1 MFMPLRHSPARPF
14 LIPCPAP
21 LVAAAFAVAACLLS
35 VSAAHAQSESGW
47 VDLLEGDQLTENWT
61 TTGNWSIDEGVAQLK
76 PRPGESGWTRWDA
89 YLWSKEQYGD
99 FEIKF
104 DYMLEERGNSGFYFR
119 VADKDDPVAQGIEV
133 QIYDSYS
140 KSGDAKLTD
149 HTSGGVIPGVPPQK
163 NAAKP
168 AGEWN
173 QFHIISKDNQLTVKL
188 NGQVVNE
195 LPLDKGPLAERP
207 QTGYIGFQD
216 HGLPLR
222 LRNIQIR
229 PL

>member
-1 MFMPLRHSPARPF
+1 MFAPLRSFFGNCRPW
-14 LIPCPAP
+14 LASAG
-21 LVAAAFAVAACLLS
+21 LSLAACLLAGP
-35 VSAAHAQSESGW
+35 SAQAESDGAW
-47 VDLLEGDQLTENWT
+47 VNLLEGNQLSEHWT
-61 TTGNWSIDEGVAQLK
+61 TTGNWSIDDEGVVRLK
-76 PRPGESGWTRWDA
+76 PREGESGWTRWDA
-89 YLWSKEQYGD
+89 YLWSKEKYGD

-104 DYMLEERGNSGFYFR
+104 DYQLQERGNSGFYFR
-119 VADKDDPVAQGIEV
+119 VADKGDPVAQGIEV

-149 HTSGGVIPGVPPQK
+149 HTSGGVIPGVPPSK
-163 NAAKP
+163 NTAKP

-173 QFHIISKDNQLTVKL
+173 QFHIISQDDRLTVKL

-195 LPLDKGPLAERP
+195 IQLDEGALKQRP

-216 HGLPLR
+216 HGLPLA

-229 PL
+229 EL